1 MGRAQSLNVRPL
13 SPGRPLGLAMVAVV
27 VSFTASLA
35 ISHYTARTIDANAA
49 GITGDAAP
57 SILHLVQAR
66 TELRRLATYPSLY
79 LLSRATTAPAAHT
92 DIEASIRRLN
102 TEWSVYR
109 TLPALPGEAE
119 MTFEAERE
127 IKPLLD
133 AVARLTDRID
143 HSDPSGAGR
152 LWQSEMLPDVDRV
165 DGGLAHLIEHHTT
178 YARVR
183 AEEISRVRHRGA
195 MTALGLGLFSV
206 LLAAGATVLGF
217 QTLRR
222 HERLEEERNRLAR
235 ARADELELFA
245 SRVAH
250 DIKSPLGAV
259 GLALQV
265 ARKSGDRERIESV
278 TRRALGSLQRV
289 QQIVDGL
296 LDFAKA
302 GARPEPGSA
311 TPLGLVIDEV
321 VDEVR
326 PVADQLGVR
335 IVVRRAADPWVAC
348 APGAVASVVS
358 NLLRNAIK
366 YAGERQDRKVEVRV
380 LDRAVCARLEVED
393 DGPGIPN
400 ELQLAIFEPYVRA
413 PGSTE
418 PGIGLGLAT
427 VKRLVEAHGGRVGIR
442 STVGQGSCFWV
453 ELPKVSPR
461 NDGSARLVT
470 PPPSPPAAAG

>member
-1 MGRAQSLNVRPL
+1 
-13 SPGRPLGLAMVAVV
+13 MVAVV

-35 ISHYTARTIDANAA
+35 ISHYTAHTIDADVA
-49 GITGDAAP
+49 GITSDATP

-66 TELRRLATYPSLY
+66 SELRRLVTYPSLY
-79 LLSRATTAPAAHT
+79 LAAHTATAPAAHA
-92 DIEASIRRLN
+92 DIDGATRRLTN
-102 TEWSVYR
+102 EWSVYR
-109 TLPALPGEAE
+109 VLPGLPGEAE
-119 MTFEAERE
+119 MASDAEQSMR
-127 IKPLLD
+127 PLLD
-133 AVARLTDRID
+133 AVRRLTDRID
-143 HSDPSGAGR
+143 HDDPGGAGR
-152 LWQSEMLPDVDRV
+152 LWQGEMLAGVDRV
-165 DGGLAHLIEHHTT
+165 DSALARLIEHHTM
-178 YARVR
+178 YARGR

-195 MTALGLGLFSV
+195 MTAFGLGLFSV
-206 LLAAGATVLGF
+206 LLAAGATVLAF

-222 HERLEEERNRLAR
+222 HERLEAERNRLAR
-235 ARADELELFA
+235 ARADELEQFA

-265 ARKSGDRERIESV
+265 ARKGSDRERVESV
-278 TRRALGSLQRV
+278 TGRALTSLLRV

-311 TPLGLVIDEV
+311 TSLCLVVDEV
-321 VDEVR
+321 VDEMR
-326 PVADQLGVR
+326 PLAEQLGVR

-358 NLLRNAIK
+358 NLLRNAVK
-366 YAGERQDRKVEVRV
+366 FAGERPDRKVDVRV
-380 LDRAVCARLEVED
+380 IDHALCARLEVED
-393 DGPGIPN
+393 DGPGVPN
-400 ELQLAIFEPYVRA
+400 ELQLAIFDPYVRA
-413 PGSTE
+413 PGVTE

-442 STVGQGSCFWV
+442 STLGQGSCFWV
-453 ELPKVSPR
+453 ELPKASPV
-461 NDGSARLVT
+461 NDGSARMAT